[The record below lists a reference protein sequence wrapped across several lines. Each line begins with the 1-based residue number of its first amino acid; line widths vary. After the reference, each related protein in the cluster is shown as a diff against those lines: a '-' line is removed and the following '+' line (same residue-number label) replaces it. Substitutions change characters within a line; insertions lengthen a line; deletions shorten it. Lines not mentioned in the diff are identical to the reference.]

1 MSGCPNC
8 GSDVYALTGMD
19 RVVCT
24 NEDCPNYNTAFQL
37 EAEDA
42 E

>member
-8 GSDVYALTGMD
+8 GADVYPLNGLD

-24 NEDCPNYNTAFQL
+24 NEDCPNYNVGFQPVKD
-37 EAEDA
+37 DA